1 MVFLQ
6 SGKTSHS
13 SRPGRGTELVPTAC
27 LEICL
32 RGLRRQNESKMS
44 LAVKEFAVSGRVPCG
59 TTQILRAKYGDK
71 EESDASL
78 VHTVTV

>member
-13 SRPGRGTELVPTAC
+13 SRPGRGTELVPAQC

-32 RGLRRQNESKMS
+32 RGVRRQNKSKTS
-44 LAVKEFAVSGRVPCG
+44 LAVKEFAVSGRVPYG
-59 TTQILRAKYGDK
+59 TTQILRVKYGDK

-78 VHTVTV
+78 VHAVTV